1 MEFDPEST
9 DIPHLQNQ
17 VSFLLHKLKVRQ
29 QIIASLQQ
37 RTHAPQGLQLQEVVA
52 QMEDLRCE
60 YDQLK
65 EDYSKLQSENEIL
78 QQKSISPHNS
88 SVQDLQDT
96 ILDLSDE
103 LTSLTK
109 TLNLK
114 DEQIAELKHKLVN
127 TLSLKDEEIAQ
138 LKQQHEKIIVLKD
151 EQISVLERKLQDYET
166 RLEIIHKEN
175 LSCKGSQSSAY
186 EECQMWKK
194 RYFKEAQA
202 SLQLQQ
208 SMNSLAEEN
217 SCHVECIALLEKRI
231 AKLEDEIFELNNQ
244 QFKEIHEQRLASA
257 KIALS
262 QAKRNPG
269 LKEKFDLQVLKTEL
283 DCERAVSKDLREQL
297 HACVDSKEEPQHSL
311 SISRHHLLQA
321 TMRFEEAA
329 SRVKVLEDMRLSDIE
344 YINRLE
350 NGC

>member
-9 DIPHLQNQ
+9 DIPNLQNQ
-17 VSFLLHKLKVRQ
+17 VTFLLHKLKVRQ

-60 YDQLK
+60 YDRMK
-65 EDYSKLQSENEIL
+65 EDYYKLKSENEIL
-78 QQKSISPHNS
+78 QQKSISAHNS

-109 TLNLK
+109 NLNLK
-114 DEQIAELKHKLVN
+114 DEEITELKQKLVHS
-127 TLSLKDEEIAQ
+127 LSLKEEEIIQLKQKHEKIIALKDEEIS
-138 LKQQHEKIIVLKD
+138 K
-151 EQISVLERKLQDYET
+151 LERKLQDYET
-166 RLEIIHKEN
+166 RLETIHKEN
-175 LSCKGSQSSAY
+175 LASKGNQSSAH

-202 SLQLQQ
+202 SLSLQQ
-208 SMNSLAEEN
+208 SMNSLADEN

-244 QFKEIHEQRLASA
+244 QFKAIHEQRLANA

-262 QAKRNPG
+262 QAKRNAA
-269 LKEKFDLQVLKTEL
+269 LKEKLDLQVLKTEL
-283 DCERAVSKDLREQL
+283 DCERAVSKDLRQQL
-297 HACVDSKEEPQHSL
+297 HACIDSKEELQHSL

-321 TMRFEEAA
+321 TMRFEEAGN
-329 SRVKVLEDMRLSDIE
+329 RVKVLEDMRLSDIQ

>member
-9 DIPHLQNQ
+9 DIPNLQNQ
-17 VSFLLHKLKVRQ
+17 VTFLLHKLKVRQ

-37 RTHAPQGLQLQEVVA
+37 RTHTPQGLQLQEVVA

-60 YDQLK
+60 YDRIK
-65 EDYSKLQSENEIL
+65 EDFSKLQSENDIL
-78 QQKSISPHNS
+78 QQKSISAHNS

-109 TLNLK
+109 TLNFK
-114 DEQIAELKHKLVN
+114 DEEITELKQKLVHS
-127 TLSLKDEEIAQ
+127 LSLKDEEITQ
-138 LKQQHEKIIVLKD
+138 LKQKHEKIIALRD
-151 EQISVLERKLQDYET
+151 EEISKLERKLQDYET
-166 RLEIIHKEN
+166 RLETFHKEN
-175 LSCKGSQSSAY
+175 LASQGNQSSAY
-186 EECQMWKK
+186 EESQMWKK

-231 AKLEDEIFELNNQ
+231 AKLEYEIFELNNQ
-244 QFKEIHEQRLASA
+244 QFKEIHEQRLANA
-257 KIALS
+257 KVALS
-262 QAKRNPG
+262 QAKRNTA
-269 LKEKFDLQVLKTEL
+269 LKEKLDLQVLKTEL

-297 HACVDSKEEPQHSL
+297 HACIDSKEELQHSL